1 MTKTNTFFY
10 ILIVIIALLL
20 LSLPY
25 AVRATN
31 DIATAIQ
38 SNGTLVELT
47 AIWAELQNVSL
58 ATGIGN
64 TTVSITVN
72 IATNYSTATAYGRIK
87 RDNVVLETFNLSK
100 SYYAETVTFIAPV
113 TETEGTHIYTFEAY
127 CTAGRRCQIYNR
139 TFSVQYLN
147 TGSFGTG
154 GGEGGN
160 ASYPINLSNTS
171 QIIGTLA
178 IDTTQNTSISALR
191 MNDTYFNGT
200 IFPQSTEFQNS
211 TAVTANNTA
220 NLANSTVNANLGN
233 WNSTYNATYANVNS
247 SVQISRSQVTGQI
260 GVDDIQNATLTDS
273 KTNDTIHDAKFD
285 AQNITNNLKLNK
297 TDLNATVNINVSN
310 ATGTLSPDR
319 LANNQKWFNANF
331 MFGNG
336 TGVATGIMNT
346 YEIPKNGT
354 VNFVRITTVNTTSNK
369 GNLTGH
375 ILKKTCSLN
384 QATTADSIGQFWIN
398 ASNYSYST
406 LLSGVAISRGDCIN
420 DYITSSDNI
429 TRGTITIDFLES

>member
-147 TGSFGTG
+147 
-154 GGEGGN
+154 
-160 ASYPINLSNTS
+160 
-171 QIIGTLA
+171 
-178 IDTTQNTSISALR
+178 
-191 MNDTYFNGT
+191 
-200 IFPQSTEFQNS
+200 
-211 TAVTANNTA
+211 
-220 NLANSTVNANLGN
+220 
-233 WNSTYNATYANVNS
+233 
-247 SVQISRSQVTGQI
+247 
-260 GVDDIQNATLTDS
+260 
-273 KTNDTIHDAKFD
+273 
-285 AQNITNNLKLNK
+285 
-297 TDLNATVNINVSN
+297 ATVNINVSN

-354 VNFVRITTVNTTSNK
+354 ANFVRITTVNTTSNK